1 MARVLYEDSPK
12 YDLWFK
18 CVLAFPP
25 ILMYKSQSFNSSQ
38 IMHEVSESLQT
49 VT

>member
-12 YDLWFK
+12 YDLWLK
-18 CVLAFPP
+18 IVLAIAPS
-25 ILMYKSQSFNSSQ
+25 LMYRSRSFNSSQ